1 MLSQVN
7 SIDYDKM
14 FMKQKKD
21 ATGKDRPMLQALKSE
36 HAAVEMMAEE
46 SKFNGLSEEEQNK
59 LILSNF

>member
-7 SIDYDKM
+7 SIDYEKM

-46 SKFNGLSEEEQNK
+46 SKFNGLSEED
-59 LILSNF
+59 